1 MDTLL
6 QDLWGEDQPQSAVKM
21 IHVAV
26 SQLRKVL
33 PEGTLQTRAPGYA
46 LQVDAGCTDLERFDR
61 MRADGHLRDAL
72 ALWRGP
78 ALAEFAEPFARREAA
93 RLEDLRLGCLA
104 DRIDDDLARGEQA
117 ALVAELEGIVTAHP
131 LRERPRRQL
140 MLALYR
146 SGRQADA
153 LAAYRDFR
161 AVLDEQLGIEPSQE
175 LRALELSMLRQD
187 DAVASAAASAPA
199 HETVRYVQS
208 GDVSIAYQVVG
219 DGPLD
224 IVLVHG
230 WVCSFHPGW
239 ERPAIARFYERLG
252 EMGRLVLFDKRGTGL
267 SDRVSGIAPLEER
280 MDDLRAVLDAVGSEH
295 AVVCGVSEGGAMSA
309 LYAATH
315 PARVAGLVV
324 IGGFARRTPTA
335 DYAVDVKQF
344 AFTPVE
350 WGLPAARRFV
360 ADRAPSLAEDEEAIR
375 WYASY
380 LVRGG
385 SPGAALHIMQMNLEI
400 DVRHVL
406 PTIHVP
412 TLVLYR
418 EQEYMR
424 EATRYMG
431 DLMPRARTRALPGA
445 DHLPWEG
452 DQEDVLAEIEAFVG
466 GLEHDA
472 EPERVLATVLHAQVP
487 AGLRPV
493 LRGHLRRHRGTELPA
508 GASALRASFDG
519 PARAI
524 RCAHAIV
531 EHGRALGHDVAAGLH
546 TGECEVTGSALRGLA
561 LDLANGVSGAAASGE
576 VLVSSTVRD
585 LVAGSG
591 MEFDERGLLTLP
603 AGDWRL
609 FAARAPTAGL
619 PVS

>member
-1 MDTLL
+1 
-6 QDLWGEDQPQSAVKM
+6 
-21 IHVAV
+21 
-26 SQLRKVL
+26 
-33 PEGTLQTRAPGYA
+33 
-46 LQVDAGCTDLERFDR
+46 
-61 MRADGHLRDAL
+61 
-72 ALWRGP
+72 
-78 ALAEFAEPFARREAA
+78 
-93 RLEDLRLGCLA
+93 
-104 DRIDDDLARGEQA
+104 
-117 ALVAELEGIVTAHP
+117 
-131 LRERPRRQL
+131 
-140 MLALYR
+140 
-146 SGRQADA
+146 
-153 LAAYRDFR
+153 
-161 AVLDEQLGIEPSQE
+161 
-175 LRALELSMLRQD
+175 
-187 DAVASAAASAPA
+187 
-199 HETVRYVQS
+199 
-208 GDVSIAYQVVG
+208 
-219 DGPLD
+219 
-224 IVLVHG
+224 
-230 WVCSFHPGW
+230 
-239 ERPAIARFYERLG
+239 
-252 EMGRLVLFDKRGTGL
+252 
-267 SDRVSGIAPLEER
+267 
-280 MDDLRAVLDAVGSEH
+280 
-295 AVVCGVSEGGAMSA
+295 
-309 LYAATH
+309 
-315 PARVAGLVV
+315 
-324 IGGFARRTPTA
+324 
-335 DYAVDVKQF
+335 
-344 AFTPVE
+344 
-350 WGLPAARRFV
+350 
-360 ADRAPSLAEDEEAIR
+360 
-375 WYASY
+375 
-380 LVRGG
+380 
-385 SPGAALHIMQMNLEI
+385 
-400 DVRHVL
+400 
-406 PTIHVP
+406 
-412 TLVLYR
+412 
-418 EQEYMR
+418 
-424 EATRYMG
+424 MG